1 MKRTI
6 GIQAEMNVD
15 ACVGVMCDMKAHNV
29 GSQINSSYNFQLVVF
44 VLYESI
50 EKSLK
55 SYIRTGSTP
64 VAGCPRGTWPQECA
78 TSILAIK
85 SLGATRSL
93 CGTRRTGEYTDEKIK
108 N

>member
-29 GSQINSSYNFQLVVF
+29 GPQKNSTYNFQFVVF
-44 VLYESI
+44 VLYESV

-64 VAGCPRGTWPQECA
+64 VVGCLRGTWPQECGIF
-78 TSILAIK
+78 ILAKK

-93 CGTRRTGEYTDEKIK
+93 CGTRRTGT
-108 N
+108 